1 MIFCLLALRLASGPA
16 HAAAKGEVPE
26 RPDLADPVVKEQ
38 IQLDVLEGLYR
49 SGMVDDALRAAAEI
63 RSQGVKSQRLDVLQ
77 AQVMAAKGL
86 RTEATAMLEGVVDH
100 HPKNADAWAALGIIY
115 ADEKRLDVS
124 LKALERAVKL
134 EPADADVRNN
144 LGFVQM
150 VAGRYDDAVD
160 TFKAAIALDPSE
172 VRTRNNLGFALAR
185 DSRDSDA
192 LEAFR
197 SAGSEAD
204 ARYNLG
210 VACELRMDVTS
221 ALAQYQAA
229 LQAQPEHPQAKAAL
243 ARLLHEESP

>member
-1 MIFCLLALRLASGPA
+1 MIALTLVLALGVAD
-16 HAAAKGEVPE
+16 AAAKADEPE
-26 RPDLADPVVKEQ
+26 RPDLSDPAVKAQ
-38 IQLDVLEGLYR
+38 VQLDVLEGLFQA
-49 SGMVDDALRAAAEI
+49 GMLDDALRASAEI
-63 RSQGVKSQRLDVLQ
+63 RAQGVKDPRLDILQ
-77 AQVMAAKGL
+77 ARVMAAKGM
-86 RTEATAMLEGVVDH
+86 RSEATAMLEGVTRKH
-100 HPKNADAWAALGIIY
+100 RRNAEAWAALGIIH
-115 ADEKRLDVS
+115 ADERRIAESVD
-124 LKALERAVKL
+124 ALEKAAKFS
-134 EPADADVRNN
+134 PNDADIRNN

-150 VAGRYDDAVD
+150 AAGRYDDAID

-172 VRTRNNLGFALAR
+172 ARTRNNLGFALAR
-185 DSRDSDA
+185 ADRDSDA

>member
-1 MIFCLLALRLASGPA
+1 MILLALIFALDTAG
-16 HAAAKGEVPE
+16 AAARSDAPE
-26 RPDLADPVVKEQ
+26 RPDLSDPAVKARV
-38 IQLDVLEGLYR
+38 QLDVLEGLYR
-49 SGMVDDALRAAAEI
+49 AGMLDEALRAAGDI
-63 RSQGVKSQRLDVLQ
+63 RSQGVKDPRLDILQ
-77 AQVMAAKGL
+77 ARVMSAKGM
-86 RTEATAMLEGVVDH
+86 RSEATAMLEGVTRKH
-100 HPKNADAWAALGIIY
+100 RRNAEAWAALGIIH
-115 ADEKRLDVS
+115 ADEERIAESLDA
-124 LKALERAVKL
+124 LQKAAKFA
-134 EPADADVRNN
+134 PNDADVRNN

-150 VAGRYDDAVD
+150 AAGRYDDAID

-172 VRTRNNLGFALAR
+172 ARTRNNLGFALAR
-185 DSRDSDA
+185 ADRDSDA

-229 LQAQPEHPQAKAAL
+229 LQSQPEHPQAKAAL